1 MNWLAHLLLAK
12 PTSEGTL
19 GNLLGDLVK
28 GEARKDLSLELQR
41 GLACH
46 QAIDIY
52 TDSHAI
58 VRHSK
63 RQIDSEY
70 RRFAGILIDVFYDY
84 ILANNWQDYSDLTLR
99 QFTTANYAS
108 WSGHL
113 ETLPLYAQGVVQRL
127 IAEDWLASYETRWG
141 IENTLARISWRLN
154 RRSKR
159 TYDLTPAIAEL
170 FTNYLVLE
178 QDFQQFFPQLKLHID
193 DWQEKQS
200 PPRSQ
205 KE

>member
-12 PTSEGTL
+12 PTPEGTL

-28 GEARKDLSLELQR
+28 GEARKNLSLELQR

-46 QAIDIY
+46 QAIDLY

-58 VRHSK
+58 VKHSK
-63 RQIDSEY
+63 GQINSEY

-84 ILANNWQDYSDLTLR
+84 ILANNWQDYAAIPLR
-99 QFTTANYAS
+99 QFTTTNYAS

-113 ETLPLYAQGVVQRL
+113 ATLPLSAQRVIRRL
-127 IAEDWLASYETRWG
+127 IAEDWLASYETRSG

-159 TYDLTPAIAEL
+159 TYDLTLAINEL
-170 FTNYLVLE
+170 FANYLVLE

-193 DWQEKQS
+193 NWQEKQS
-200 PPRSQ
+200 AAIN
-205 KE
+205 KN